1 MRPSF
6 ENLSSSKNA
15 QAFLVSR
22 ITQPSFPFFWHYH
35 PEYELTWIV
44 SGSGKRLVG
53 DHMEAF
59 APGDLVLIG
68 PGMPHTW
75 MSSPMKRQQKT
86 CEAVVIQFSGQL
98 FSGFEES
105 LDFASVKKL
114 LLKSVRGL
122 RFSPNKKL
130 LQQIDQMPD
139 QKGLDGIAGL
149 LTILQ
154 QLSNTR
160 SKPMAS
166 AAYVPVKGNRQEK
179 RINRVCGYV
188 QQHFQQEISLPQMAE
203 LVHLSVSAF
212 CKFFKRAMGKTFSDY
227 VNEVRLVHACRL
239 LTETDWPI
247 SRIAADSGF
256 ASMTYFNR
264 VFKKKQNTVP
274 GAYRA
279 CQ

>member
-6 ENLSSSKNA
+6 ENLSSSKNTR
-15 QAFLVSR
+15 AFLVTR
-22 ITQPSFPFFWHYH
+22 ITQPGFPFFWHYH

-44 SGSGKRLVG
+44 SGSGKRLIG

-59 APGDLVLIG
+59 ESGDLILIG

-75 MSSPMKRQQKT
+75 ISSPTKQLQQP
-86 CEAVVIQFSGQL
+86 CEAVVIQFSDQL
-98 FSGFEES
+98 FTGFEHS
-105 LDFASVKKL
+105 ADHASVKKM

-122 RFSPNKKL
+122 QFLPNKKL
-130 LQQIDQMPD
+130 LQLIDQLPRK
-139 QKGLDGIAGL
+139 KGLDGIAGL
-149 LTILQ
+149 LIILQ
-154 QLSNTR
+154 QLANAR
-160 SKPMAS
+160 SKSMAS
-166 AAYVPVKGNRQEK
+166 TAYVPVKGNRQEK

-188 QQHFQQEISLPQMAE
+188 QQHFKQEISLPQMAA

-212 CKFFKRAMGKTFSDY
+212 CKFFKRAMGKTFSDH

-247 SRIAADSGF
+247 SRIAAESGF

-264 VFKKKQNTVP
+264 VFRKKQNTVP